1 MTNLSRKEM
10 CKHMMIVSCFGIR
23 PQPSE
28 PSIIEKRAQQKIN
41 TYASKEE
48 YIVASA
54 S

>member
-10 CKHMMIVSCFGIR
+10 CKHMMIHLLVRPLPIR
-23 PQPSE
+23 
-28 PSIIEKRAQQKIN
+28 IEKRAQQKIN

-48 YIVASA
+48 YIVTSA